1 MCAGVSSTRRHGTIL
16 KRDSKQVFSC
26 QLCEILKKSYFGEH
40 LRTAASLIYSQ
51 HVFTLCQR
59 YGGRASG
66 DVYVD
71 TSPIKH
77 LRWSF
82 LLKKPVAIFLKSSAL
97 CLKYVWNGSEYDSAS
112 LENTNNLSSKKES
125 GSNKNYYE
133 NVYDEDCFLEKVLER
148 SENSKNHLHKK

>member
-1 MCAGVSSTRRHGTIL
+1 M
-16 KRDSKQVFSC
+16 
-26 QLCEILKKSYFGEH
+26 
-40 LRTAASLIYSQ
+40 AASLIYSQ

-59 YGGRASG
+59 YGARASG
-66 DVYVD
+66 DMYVD

-82 LLKKPVAIFLKSSAL
+82 LLKKPVAIFLKSSTL

-133 NVYDEDCFLEKVLER
+133 NVYDEDCFLEKVLEDLKIR
-148 SENSKNHLHKK
+148 KITQKINDFQYCDRPFSPKMLAVNSLQFQVFCRVTDKPD